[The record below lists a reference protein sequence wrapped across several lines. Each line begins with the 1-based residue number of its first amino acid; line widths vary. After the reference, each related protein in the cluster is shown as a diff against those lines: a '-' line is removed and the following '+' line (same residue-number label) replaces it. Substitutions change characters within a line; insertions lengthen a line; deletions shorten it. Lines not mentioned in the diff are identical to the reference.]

1 MVSSMEKTCIVE
13 PPTRCARSTDADHI
27 RPTWPDIIPVAL
39 QANLIPKRSIMNAE
53 SRNKVSV
60 VLFVHY
66 RADTR
71 AWVLFSRH
79 TELAEYGCKVFHQVV
94 DIFFSSPVKALK
106 IDFFVFVHKQISE
119 SDRLDHS
126 IGEIGG
132 QKAIFL

>member
-1 MVSSMEKTCIVE
+1 MAALSLRSFDRHRQYPADLAGYYSRCPSGKSKTNRFISAFFLVKF
-13 PPTRCARSTDADHI
+13 TSK
-27 RPTWPDIIPVAL
+27 PTWSP
-39 QANLIPKRSIMNAE
+39 N
-53 SRNKVSV
+53 
-60 VLFVHY
+60 VHY